1 MTVCEGGGKRAIR
14 AKFQDVYVPALKANF
29 IVWPAVQMLNFRVMP
44 IQFQIVSSYL
54 PIEHPKLATRLTL
67 PTSPSYRPSVLP
79 GQPTYLSPTRRKKLR
94 LLRKRCRMTVF
105 FSTTPDFDLYLDHI
119 DDHKCGEHRYMSTLR
134 STLPN
139 YITGRLRIRQ
149 LVAYTWRLCFWR
161 TGLHCQIGDICLPY
175 GAGGVFCFCTLPGA
189 A

>member
-44 IQFQIVSSYL
+44 IQFQIVSTLSR
-54 PIEHPKLATRLTL
+54 KLATWLTFSI
-67 PTSPSYRPSVLP
+67 SPSYRPSVLP
-79 GQPTYLSPTRRKKLR
+79 GQPTSLSPTRRKKLR
-94 LLRKRCRMTVF
+94 LLRKRCRTTVF
-105 FSTTPDFDLYLDHI
+105 FSTTLDLDHI
-119 DDHKCGEHRYMSTLR
+119 DDHKRGEHRYMSTLR
-134 STLPN
+134 STLSD